1 MSSLWII
8 STVVLWIFLLALAF
22 LVFVLYRQVGLI
34 YLGRSQG
41 VSRDGIAEGSQA
53 PDFTAPDLNGVPHR
67 LADYRGQRLLLIF
80 GSPNCRPC
88 QQLIPDLNEF
98 SAAHQGDV
106 RSFFLS
112 GASRE
117 ENARFASLY
126 DIRVPILTIPVDE
139 SLQSRYLTRVTP
151 FGFSIDEEGKVLGK
165 GLVNSRIHLE
175 VLFERPVGDPLHNN
189 PSATEV
195 P

>member
-1 MSSLWII
+1 
-8 STVVLWIFLLALAF
+8 
-22 LVFVLYRQVGLI
+22 
-34 YLGRSQG
+34 
-41 VSRDGIAEGSQA
+41 
-53 PDFTAPDLNGVPHR
+53 
-67 LADYRGQRLLLIF
+67 LLLIF